1 MSRFDLTYNVFQ
13 ILHAFYWVMVDILGT
28 LKDAA
33 GKVNGGVKLHLILA
47 SKRVN
52 LIVEQLMI
60 ALEQAGIK
68 IDERMSEE
76 EIRKRIGA
84 LSLETLESIRETLK
98 RLIDEL
104 AAPGERNASWVSNK
118 LKEIADVICIAS
130 GLLKAYS
137 NSLKE
142 SQDESV
148 WRTCLILQTVAQDLE
163 VIVNANRYLA
173 SNPEMLARDL
183 KLNL

>member
-60 ALEQAGIK
+60 ALE
-68 IDERMSEE
+68 
-76 EIRKRIGA
+76 
-84 LSLETLESIRETLK
+84 
-98 RLIDEL
+98 
-104 AAPGERNASWVSNK
+104 
-118 LKEIADVICIAS
+118 
-130 GLLKAYS
+130 
-137 NSLKE
+137 
-142 SQDESV
+142 
-148 WRTCLILQTVAQDLE
+148 
-163 VIVNANRYLA
+163 
-173 SNPEMLARDL
+173 
-183 KLNL
+183 